1 MSERPKKAD
10 GVFQIEIRLKPEF
23 NDAAGAEALSLLHEA
38 GLHTAR
44 EIRTSRLYE
53 IHGLYNQGQLQ
64 QASRE
69 LLCDSVTEES
79 RLDPQTNILNG
90 MSHWRVE
97 VWPKPSVSD
106 PVGESVAEALAELGL
121 PRPTAVRSAMVYRIT
136 GKCGRNHLEKAVSRC
151 LSNPIIHRTLVSETQ
166 P

>member
-1 MSERPKKAD
+1 MSEKLKKVD
-10 GVFQIEIRLKPEF
+10 SFSQLEVLLKPEF
-23 NDAAGAEALSLLHEA
+23 NDVAGAQALELLHEA

-53 IHGLYNQGQLQ
+53 IHSAYNQGQLQ
-64 QASRE
+64 QAARE
-69 LLCDSVTEES
+69 LLCDSVTEEC
-79 RLDPQTNILNG
+79 RLDPQTNVLNG

-97 VWPKPSVSD
+97 VWPKPTVSD
-106 PVGESVAEALAELGL
+106 PVGESAADALAELGL
-121 PRPTAVRSAMVYRIT
+121 PRPTSVRCATVYRIS

-151 LSNPIIHRTLVSETQ
+151 LSNPLIHRVVVAETQ